1 MPSEMDFLRA
11 KWPKLA
17 ALGSEAERL
26 MQITPAGAIEC
37 LQSFCSWAADI
48 SLELLDIR
56 IDPGASDDEKLNAL
70 YASGL
75 MPPEV
80 VEKFQI
86 VFSAGSNS
94 TYRVN
99 ITANEA
105 YTCFNHALD
114 IGRWMKRE
122 SEVMRAGRSDAYR
135 PGPPPEIPV
144 ESSRRP
150 NILTPPPP
158 ATGVDA
164 DTRPFYARDTQT
176 NADSSDGRDR
186 TPRRATYTKYTPP
199 SSPAKSE
206 GFLGFFEEYRQYFYI
221 GLAALAMVVIG
232 VVIALAIRNAGK
244 TGPLVLPSVSP
255 PTVSA
260 DVVLT
265 EEPSP
270 SPSPEPTE
278 TLTALSSLSVEGT
291 APKYLTTDRWNFK
304 DPDADFN
311 MNGTKY
317 TSGLGMFVASSTI
330 QEKRGSQSVSYKL
343 ESKYTQLSFDLGC
356 DDQLKGY
363 SDNYGQ
369 FRLQIYCDDESDP
382 RYNSDFQ
389 KFDFFQAN
397 ITMDVTNVT
406 TIKIVLTEEKGDDG
420 TLNVIMGN
428 AMLVN
433 AVSAEGT
440 TPTASP
446 TPGASVSP
454 SPTPSATPT
463 P

>member
-56 IDPGASDDEKLNAL
+56 IAAGAADEEKLGAL

-75 MPPEV
+75 MPPEI

-94 TYRVN
+94 LYRVN
-99 ITANEA
+99 ITTNEA

-122 SEVMRAGRSDAYR
+122 SEVMRTGRSDAYR

-150 NILTPPPP
+150 NLFTPPPP

-164 DTRPFYARDTQT
+164 DTRPFYARDDH
-176 NADSSDGRDR
+176 ADGA
-186 TPRRATYTKYTPP
+186 PRRAAYSKYAPP
-199 SSPAKSE
+199 APPAKS
-206 GFLGFFEEYRQYFYI
+206 GVMALFDEYRQYFYI
-221 GLAALAMVVIG
+221 GLAALAMVVVG

-244 TGPLVLPSVSP
+244 TGPLVLPSVTP

-260 DVVLT
+260 DILPSQEPT
-265 EEPSP
+265 PSP
-270 SPSPEPTE
+270 TPQPQEQ
-278 TLTALSSLSVEGT
+278 LTALSSLTPTGT
-291 APKYLTTDRWNFK
+291 APKYLTKDRWNFNS
-304 DPDADFN
+304 PNADFN

-330 QEKRGSQSVSYKL
+330 REDRGSQSVSYKL
-343 ESKYTQLSFDLGC
+343 ESKYTQLRFDLGC

-369 FRLQIYCDDESDP
+369 FRLQIFCDDESDP

-397 ITMDVTNVT
+397 VAVDVANVT

-428 AMLVN
+428 AALVN
-433 AVSAEGT
+433 AEPAEGGA
-440 TPTASP
+440 TASP
-446 TPGASVSP
+446 TPDASATPTP
-454 SPTPSATPT
+454 SPTPSATPST
-463 P
+463 